1 MGPTKTLATIYGHI
15 YKFSVL
21 VVFMPVY
28 EVIRSDLDQY
38 QKKRRQT
45 QQKVQVIQWRLWKI
59 ICCYLLGCWLQ
70 VFAFYCCRNH
80 FFANLKVLFA
90 SCSQR
95 FPINNNFIIVLYDRI
110 WFWFYTFS
118 QDGVSVGMLLGDCWQ
133 VMLHCIDVSVFIIL
147 LLEFLVKQK
156 PNSRQDICYKALLKN
171 IILYTT
177 AVSST
182 WEVLKIF
189 IKNRL

>member
-1 MGPTKTLATIYGHI
+1 MPIEEEANATKSFSYSVAIVIDYPLLPVKDVGCNWLNRVFVFHCCRDHFF
-15 YKFSVL
+15 YKF
-21 VVFMPVY
+21 
-28 EVIRSDLDQY
+28 RN
-38 QKKRRQT
+38 
-45 QQKVQVIQWRLWKI
+45 QVI
-59 ICCYLLGCWLQ
+59 
-70 VFAFYCCRNH
+70 
-80 FFANLKVLFA
+80 FA